1 MIIIQWYKKPSTF
14 TTKNWVEVNVISRR
28 RYSANSQIKFKTLM
42 LNSNLCDYSVACI
55 LFKDAITFT
64 GDARPGYIAAT

>member
-1 MIIIQWYKKPSTF
+1 
-14 TTKNWVEVNVISRR
+14 
-28 RYSANSQIKFKTLM
+28 M

-55 LFKDAITFT
+55 LFKDAIKFT